1 VLNFAL
7 NWEKYL
13 QMTNIINQL
22 RITAIV
28 LLFFALFNLVVI
40 YRQIDSMSSDG
51 RIVNYAGIVR
61 GKTQRV
67 IKLEISQ
74 QNTDNII
81 SELDQVIKAL
91 INGDTKL
98 NISKITTKIFRA
110 K

>member
-1 VLNFAL
+1 
-7 NWEKYL
+7 
-13 QMTNIINQL
+13 
-22 RITAIV
+22 
-28 LLFFALFNLVVI
+28 
-40 YRQIDSMSSDG
+40 MSSDG